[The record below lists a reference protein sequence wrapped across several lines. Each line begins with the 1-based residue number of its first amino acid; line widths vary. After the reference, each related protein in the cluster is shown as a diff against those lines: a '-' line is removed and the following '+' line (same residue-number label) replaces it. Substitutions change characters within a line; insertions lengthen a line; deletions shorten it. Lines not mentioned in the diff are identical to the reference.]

1 MLQVAVPLLGIV
13 GSDDA
18 GLPSAC
24 SPSSALAVLQVNGR
38 GEAVGL
44 VSHSAG
50 PFTQAVPIGRALAVA
65 AQLEPVVP

>member
-13 GSDDA
+13 VSGDTGPPWAGSA
-18 GLPSAC
+18 
-24 SPSSALAVLQVNGR
+24 SSALTVLQVNGR

-65 AQLEPVVP
+65 GL